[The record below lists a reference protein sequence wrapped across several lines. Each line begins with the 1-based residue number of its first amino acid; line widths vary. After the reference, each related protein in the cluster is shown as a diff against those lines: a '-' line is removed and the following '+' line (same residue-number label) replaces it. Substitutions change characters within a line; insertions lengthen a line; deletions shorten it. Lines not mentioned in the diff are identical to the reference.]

1 MDKRNSL
8 KRITTFV
15 TNQHSFEICQDEK
28 GGFWGFD
35 SSELDNGK
43 LAKEYNGITGNH
55 SSSMIG
61 TMRMCYQKART
72 DNEIDREKLNKN
84 DPEELKKLLS
94 IVSDSF
100 KEIT

>member
-1 MDKRNSL
+1 
-8 KRITTFV
+8 
-15 TNQHSFEICQDEK
+15 
-28 GGFWGFD
+28 
-35 SSELDNGK
+35 
-43 LAKEYNGITGNH
+43 
-55 SSSMIG
+55 MID

-72 DNEIDREKLNKN
+72 DNEIDREKLNKD